1 MKSQLSIV
9 DLRAWA
15 IGVLFRKWL
24 ILFWREIIQ
33 NLFLPKMM
41 KIILKVSYKSSLR
54 GYRDGSVVKSM
65 YATCRGPKFSSTRVR
80 QLTNAYN
87 SSSRGSDAFFWPP
100 WVPALMCVHTHMNSR
115 IIYQIKKKD
124 GLKTKPK
131 NPSAPRQVTDKVNPS
146 F

>member
-1 MKSQLSIV
+1 LSIV

-54 GYRDGSVVKSM
+54 GYRDGSVVKS
-65 YATCRGPKFSSTRVR
+65 TGC
-80 QLTNAYN
+80 
-87 SSSRGSDAFFWPP
+87 SSRDPEFNSHQVHGGSQSSIMGSD
-100 WVPALMCVHTHMNSR
+100 VIV
-115 IIYQIKKKD
+115 
-124 GLKTKPK
+124 
-131 NPSAPRQVTDKVNPS
+131 
-146 F
+146 